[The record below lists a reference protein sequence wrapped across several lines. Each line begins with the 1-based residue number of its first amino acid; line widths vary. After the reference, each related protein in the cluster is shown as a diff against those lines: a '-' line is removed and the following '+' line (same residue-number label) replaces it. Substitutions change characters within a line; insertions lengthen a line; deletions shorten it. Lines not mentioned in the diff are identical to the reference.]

1 MNARLVT
8 RVPRCMQARRVTSVN
23 DNIISINI
31 ANAVSITIMAAGGAL
46 LAGLLMKAVNGR
58 RGVPTAVNITN
69 TLPA

>member
-1 MNARLVT
+1 
-8 RVPRCMQARRVTSVN
+8 MQAGRVTSVN